1 MKPFPLEV
9 GAAGVAGPA
18 GAGERRALPVR
29 GLAPA
34 GIAGA
39 TGRRSPRRLAS
50 AFSLLEL
57 MIAVG
62 LLTVIIL
69 ALYAMFDQ
77 TQKAFRQSLNQAD
90 LSEGGRSALDLVVR
104 SVERAASPQVED
116 ALHLVIRPSDAN
128 GYDLVFPG
136 DGPAANRTQPLRFD
150 ELFFTYPVGG
160 GRWHVAGIFLGTLDA
175 GPVAPGTIPGL
186 GSLYLYDEA
195 LPSSN
200 LVQVLGNL
208 GLLDGGLAAPS
219 TVSPYRLSGA
229 PALRTNLIASR
240 LSTAAYPTASTRA
253 ARLDAARLLEG
264 VIQCRVTA
272 FDADGRPFDGNHPV
286 RFDVLFPRVGVNTNS
301 PRHFPVAPADWQALA
316 TNRLGN
322 VSRPLPI
329 EVLPVDAD
337 TGQVSALFRGPN
349 LPSSLEIEITLLD
362 GKQLDQFRALPDTLQ
377 ARNRWL
383 ANNAGALQT
392 LRQRVVLRTAPQ

>member
-1 MKPFPLEV
+1 MNRFPLQA
-9 GAAGVAGPA
+9 GAAAVPPRRATRRPA
-18 GAGERRALPVR
+18 GAVAAR
-29 GLAPA
+29 
-34 GIAGA
+34 
-39 TGRRSPRRLAS
+39 

-104 SVERAASPQVED
+104 SVERAASPGVED
-116 ALHLVIRPSDAN
+116 ALHLVIRPSDAS

-136 DGPAANRTQPLRFD
+136 DGPQANRTQPLRFD

-175 GPVAPGTIPGL
+175 GPVAPGTIAGL

-195 LPSSN
+195 LPSTNIVRVIS
-200 LVQVLGNL
+200 LL
-208 GLLDGGLAAPS
+208 GLLDGGLATPS
-219 TVSPYRLSGA
+219 TVSPYRLRGA
-229 PALRTNLIASR
+229 PALRTNLVASR
-240 LSTAAYPTASTRA
+240 LSVPAYPTAQT
-253 ARLDAARLLEG
+253 LDARRDAVKLLEG
-264 VIQCRVTA
+264 VIQCRITA

-286 RFDVLFPRVGVNTNS
+286 RTDVLFPRVGVNTNS
-301 PRHFPVAPADWQALA
+301 PRHFPVTPAAWQALA
-316 TNRLGN
+316 TNRMGN
-322 VSRPLPI
+322 VSRPVPI
-329 EVLPVDAD
+329 EVIPVDPD
-337 TGQVSALFRGPN
+337 TGQVGVRFHGAN
-349 LPSSLEIEITLLD
+349 LPASVEIELTLLD